1 MASSPLTYHFDWD
14 PVKAQTNVRDHKI
27 TFRLATTVFHDPLA
41 LTVYDGPHSESEERW
56 ASIGQAENGQYLVV
70 IHTFAHTSQTDVAI
84 RVISARKATK
94 QEVRD
99 YEQTPR

>member
-1 MASSPLTYHFDWD
+1 MARSPLTYHFDWD

-41 LTVYDGPHSESEERW
+41 LTVYDEPHSESEERW
-56 ASIGQAENGQYLVV
+56 ATIGQGENGQYLVV
-70 IHTFAHTSQTDVAI
+70 IHTFAHTRPIDVTI

-94 QEVRD
+94 HEVRD

>member
-14 PVKAQTNVRDHKI
+14 PVKAQTNLRDHKVSVC
-27 TFRLATTVFHDPLA
+27 LATTVFRDPLA
-41 LTVYDGPHSESEERW
+41 LTVYDEPHSESEERW
-56 ASIGQAENGQYLVV
+56 ATVGRAENGQTLVV
-70 IHTFAHTSQTDVAI
+70 IHTFGHTSPFDVAI

-94 QEVRD
+94 HEVRD